1 MSPAPVPTSLDLSI
15 EGMTFEGFDQGF
27 ADRAAQAFETGL
39 RDGLAH
45 PDLAA
50 RLADL
55 HSRALGAVVLDLP
68 HAATPEDFGA
78 ALAQV
83 ILDEVSR

>member
-1 MSPAPVPTSLDLSI
+1 MSVAPAPSSLDLSI
-15 EGMTFEGFDQGF
+15 EGLTFDGFEQGF

-45 PDLAA
+45 PGLAA
-50 RLADL
+50 RLADFN
-55 HSRALGAVVLDLP
+55 SRALGAVVLDLP

-78 ALAQV
+78 ALAQA
-83 ILDEVSR
+83 ILDEVAR